1 MNADMISKKNKDNIF
16 KRLGRFLFIRDDG
29 KTTGFHRSMK
39 KVMWLL
45 YLTVKDF
52 IGNMCFVHSG
62 SLAYVSILSLIPMA
76 VLVFSIA
83 GLYGL
88 GETVIKFA
96 EENIFPYLVPEFH
109 GQLSTWLQT
118 NISQDAFRNLG
129 TTSIINLIAIAGL
142 MMAGTAIIVISER
155 VFNEIWRVKKGGSYF
170 RKLTGFWIFFT
181 ITPLL
186 IVGNTY
192 VKNFLMPDGG
202 YMDMMIQQS
211 TLIGFIYNRF
221 LPFLITLFVMVMLN
235 LLLPRAK
242 VLFKSALFGGIF
254 SAILWEFSKNYFYLY
269 VMRMTTVTSFYGSLG
284 IIPIFMIWMYLTWM
298 IILLGAELAYTFQN
312 RRLMTN
318 LYRGYEN
325 SSTHYTHSY
334 LGVSILIWM
343 NSFYRRGKAIP
354 SLEKFCDY
362 LGVRLNTMTD
372 VCQELVE
379 LEYLDPVRSE
389 IPRFVFAQNPEYIH
403 LNDVIDALQK
413 IEFSSEYNIREDK
426 APTEKHLSTE
436 TVFIEAQ
443 RAFLKPFK
451 NKTVSD
457 FKNL

>member
-1 MNADMISKKNKDNIF
+1 MISKTIKNNIF
-16 KRLGRFLFIRDDG
+16 KRLARFFFVRDDG
-29 KTTGFHRSMK
+29 KSTPFRRAMK
-39 KVMWLL
+39 KIGWLL
-45 YLTVKDF
+45 YLTFKDF
-52 IGNMCFVHSG
+52 IANMGFVHSG
-62 SLAYVSILSLIPMA
+62 SLAYVSILSLIPIT
-76 VLVFSIA
+76 VLVFSVA

-96 EENIFPYLVPEFH
+96 EENIFPYFVPEFH
-109 GQLSTWLQT
+109 GQLSGWLNN

-129 TTSIINLIAIAGL
+129 TTSVVSIIAIAGL
-142 MMAGTAIIVISER
+142 LIAGTAILVISER

-170 RKLTGFWIFFT
+170 RKLSGFWIFFT

-192 VKNFLMPDGG
+192 IKNFLMPDGG
-202 YMDMMIQQS
+202 YMDLMIQQN
-211 TLIGFIYNRF
+211 TIIGFLYNRGF
-221 LPFLITLFVMVMLN
+221 PFIITLFVMVMLN
-235 LLLPRAK
+235 ILLPRAK

-254 SAILWEFSKNYFYLY
+254 SAVLWEFSKNYFYLY
-269 VMRMTTVTSFYGSLG
+269 VMRMTTVTSFYGSLA
-284 IIPIFMIWMYLTWM
+284 IVPVFLIWMYLTWT
-298 IILLGAELAYTFQN
+298 IILLGAELTYTFQN

-325 SSTHYTHSY
+325 ASTHYTHAY

-343 NSFYRRGKAIP
+343 NSYYRRGKAIP
-354 SLEKFCDY
+354 TLDKFCDY
-362 LGVRLNTMTD
+362 LGIRLNTMTE

-379 LEYLDPVRSE
+379 LEYLDPVRSD
-389 IPRFVFAQNPEYIH
+389 IPRFVFAQNPEYIQM
-403 LNDVIDALQK
+403 NEVIDALLK
-413 IEFSSEYNIREDK
+413 IEFSSEYNIRDDK

-443 RAFLKPFK
+443 RAYLKPFK

-457 FKNL
+457 YKNL

>member
-1 MNADMISKKNKDNIF
+1 MMISKKIKDNIF
-16 KRLGRFLFIRDDG
+16 RRIARFFFVRDDG
-29 KTTGFHRSMK
+29 NMTPFRRSLK
-39 KVMWLL
+39 KIMWLL
-45 YLTVKDF
+45 FLTVKDF
-52 IGNMCFVHSG
+52 VNNMCFVHSG

-88 GETVIKFA
+88 GDVVIKFA
-96 EENIFPYLVPEFH
+96 EENVFPYLVPEFH
-109 GQLSTWLQT
+109 QQLSSWLNN

-129 TTSIINLIAIAGL
+129 TTSIVNLIAIAGL
-142 MMAGTAIIVISER
+142 IIAGTAILVISER

-170 RKLTGFWIFFT
+170 RKLSGFWIFFT
-181 ITPLL
+181 IAPLL

-192 VKNFLMPDGG
+192 VKNFLIPDGG

-211 TLIGFIYNRF
+211 TVIGFLYNRAF
-221 LPFLITLFVMVMLN
+221 PFTITLFVMVMLN
-235 LLLPRAK
+235 ILLPRAK

-254 SAILWEFSKNYFYLY
+254 SAFLWEFSKNYFYLY
-269 VMRMTTVTSFYGSLG
+269 VMRMTNVTSFYGSLG
-284 IIPIFMIWMYLTWM
+284 IIPVFMIWMYLTWM

-312 RRLMTN
+312 RSLMTN

-325 SSTHYTHSY
+325 ASTHYTHSY
-334 LGVSILIWM
+334 LGVSVLIWM
-343 NSFYRRGKAIP
+343 NSFYRRGKTIP
-354 SLEKFCDY
+354 ALDKFCDY
-362 LGVRLNTMTD
+362 MGVRLNTMTD
-372 VCQELVE
+372 VGQELVE
-379 LEYLDPVRSE
+379 LEFLDPVRSE
-389 IPRFVFAQNPEYIH
+389 IPRFVFAQNPEYIQ

-413 IEFSSEYNIREDK
+413 IEFSSEYGIKEEK

-443 RAFLKPFK
+443 RAYLRPFK
-451 NKTVSD
+451 NKSVSD

>member
-1 MNADMISKKNKDNIF
+1 MISKKIKDNIF
-16 KRLGRFLFIRDDG
+16 RRLARFFFVRDDG
-29 KTTGFHRSMK
+29 KSTPFKRAMK
-39 KVMWLL
+39 KIFWLL
-45 YLTVKDF
+45 YLTFKDF
-52 IGNMCFVHSG
+52 GGNLCFVHSG
-62 SLAYVSILSLIPMA
+62 SLAYVTILSLIPMA
-76 VLVFSIA
+76 VLIFSIA

-88 GETVIKFA
+88 GETVITFA

-109 GQLSTWLQT
+109 GQISSWLNS

-129 TTSIINLIAIAGL
+129 TTSVINLIAIAGL
-142 MMAGTAIIVISER
+142 LMAGTAILVISER

-181 ITPLL
+181 IAPLM

-192 VKNFLMPDGG
+192 VKNFLIPDGG
-202 YMDMMIQQS
+202 YMDMMIQQN
-211 TLIGFIYNRF
+211 TFIGFLYNRA
-221 LPFLITLFVMVMLN
+221 LPFLITLFIMVMIN
-235 LLLPRAK
+235 IILPRAK

-254 SAILWEFSKNYFYLY
+254 SAFLWEFSKNYFYLY
-269 VMRMTTVTSFYGSLG
+269 VMRMTTVTSFYGSIG
-284 IIPIFMIWMYLTWM
+284 IIPMFMIWMYLTWM

-325 SSTHYTHSY
+325 ASTHYTHAY

-354 SLEKFCDY
+354 ALDRFCDY
-362 LGVRLNTMTD
+362 MGVRLNTMTD
-372 VCQELVE
+372 VCEELVE
-379 LEYLDPVRSE
+379 LEYLDPIKSD

-403 LNDVIDALQK
+403 LNDVIDAMQRV
-413 IEFSSEYNIREDK
+413 EFSSEYSINNEK
-426 APTEKHLSTE
+426 APTEKHFSTE
-436 TVFIEAQ
+436 SVFIEAQ
-443 RAFLKPFK
+443 RAYLKPFK

>member
-1 MNADMISKKNKDNIF
+1 MILKKIKNNIF
-16 KRLGRFLFIRDDG
+16 RRLGRFFFVRDDG
-29 KTTGFHRSMK
+29 KTTGFHRLIK
-39 KVMWLL
+39 KTLWLL
-45 YLTVKDF
+45 YLTLKDF
-52 IGNMCFVHSG
+52 NNNMCFVHSG
-62 SLAYVSILSLIPMA
+62 SLAYVSILSLIPMT
-76 VLVFSIA
+76 VLIFSVA

-88 GETVIKFA
+88 GETVIEFT
-96 EENIFPYLVPEFH
+96 ETNIFPYLVPEFH
-109 GQLSTWLQT
+109 GQLSGWLEN

-129 TTSIINLIAIAGL
+129 TTSVIGLIAITGL
-142 MMAGTAIIVISER
+142 MMAGTAILVISER

-192 VKNFLMPDGG
+192 MKNFLMPDGG
-202 YMDMMIQQS
+202 YMDMMIQQN
-211 TLIGFIYNRF
+211 TIIGFLYSRV
-221 LPFLITLFVMVMLN
+221 LPFMITLFVMIMLN
-235 LLLPRAK
+235 ILLPRAK
-242 VLFKSALFGGIF
+242 VLFKSALFGSIF
-254 SAILWEFSKNYFYLY
+254 SAFLWEFTKNYFYLY
-269 VMRMTTVTSFYGSLG
+269 VMRMTAVTSFYGSLG

-298 IILLGAELAYTFQN
+298 IILLGAELTYTFQN

-325 SSTHYTHSY
+325 ALTHYTHAY
-334 LGVSILIWM
+334 LGISILIWM
-343 NSFYRRGKAIP
+343 NSFYRRGKTIP
-354 SLEKFCDY
+354 SLDKFCDD

-403 LNDVIDALQK
+403 LNDVIDAMQK
-413 IEFSSEYNIREDK
+413 IEFSSEYGINNEK
-426 APTEKHLSTE
+426 TPTGKHLSTE

-443 RAFLKPFK
+443 RSYLKPFR

-457 FKNL
+457 YKNL